1 MLTAQGVENEVT
13 IKLTKDE
20 ARFVLLLMRG
30 RQDECRKVTAEY
42 PPKTFAMYQELEA
55 RIEQVKMKVASQLK

>member
-1 MLTAQGVENEVT
+1 MLTAQGVKKEVT
-13 IKLTKDE
+13 INLTEDE

-42 PPKTFAMYQELEA
+42 PPKTFALYQELDV